1 MTDYIIQAENLTK
14 KFGDKTAVNSVS
26 FEIPEGELF
35 GFLGPNGAGKT
46 TTIRML
52 TTLTSVTDGIARVA
66 GYDVTKNAGAVR
78 AKIGVVPQ
86 QLIADDELT
95 GTENVLLFAKLHHVA
110 NDKAKK
116 RTTELLQL
124 VDLQNSSEKRVKTY
138 SGGMKR
144 RLQLAMGLV
153 HDPSLIFLDEPSL
166 GLDIQTRS
174 KMWDYVRKL
183 NDDRGITVF
192 MTTHYL
198 EEADA
203 LCDRVAIV
211 DGGLIKVLGSPN
223 ELKMKLGGD
232 LLSIQVTDGQDLT
245 SFLEGVQDVRE
256 VVRLS
261 HSSYRIKIPR
271 VEKALPQIVDGISE
285 RGLKISDI
293 SFTRPT
299 LDQVFL
305 EVTGRQIRDGENE
318 PVTENGINSRTV
330 TKQEVV
336 PKVQT
341 MNEGILS
348 ENTIGGSQTAKTLWF
363 DSARRMS
370 R

>member
-1 MTDYIIQAENLTK
+1 MTESIIQAENLTK
-14 KFGDKTAVNSVS
+14 KFGDKTAVDHVS
-26 FEIPEGELF
+26 FEIQEGELF

-52 TTLTSVTDGIARVA
+52 TTLTSVTEGRAMVA
-66 GYDVTKNAGAVR
+66 GHNVAKNAGAVR
-78 AKIGVVPQ
+78 KAIGVVPQ

-95 GTENVLLFAKLHHVA
+95 GIENILLFARLHHVPS
-110 NDKAKK
+110 DKA
-116 RTTELLQL
+116 RRRATELLQL
-124 VDLQNSSEKRVKTY
+124 VDLQGSSEKKAKTY

-153 HDPSLIFLDEPSL
+153 HDPSLLFLDEPSL

-174 KMWDYVRKL
+174 KMWDYVKKL
-183 NDDRGITVF
+183 NEDRGITVF

-211 DGGLIKVLGSPN
+211 DGGKIKVMGSPS

-232 LLSIQVTDGQDLT
+232 ILSIQVTDGQDI
-245 SFLEGVQDVRE
+245 SHFLEGVPDVRE
-256 VVRLS
+256 VVKLGP
-261 HSSYRIKIPR
+261 SSYRIKVPR
-271 VEKALPQIVDGISE
+271 VEKALPEIVDGISE
-285 RGLKISDI
+285 RGLKVSDI

-305 EVTGRQIRDGENE
+305 QVTGRQMRDGDSGPTDALQV
-318 PVTENGINSRTV
+318 PVLME
-330 TKQEVV
+330 
-336 PKVQT
+336 KV
-341 MNEGILS
+341 
-348 ENTIGGSQTAKTLWF
+348 
-363 DSARRMS
+363 
-370 R
+370 

>member
-1 MTDYIIQAENLTK
+1 MTDSIIHVENLCK
-14 KFGDKTAVNSVS
+14 KYADKTVVDHVS
-26 FEIPEGELF
+26 FNVAEGELF

-52 TTLTSVTDGIARVA
+52 TTITSVTEGSARVA
-66 GYDVTKNAGAVR
+66 GHDVVTDPGAVR
-78 AKIGVVPQ
+78 ASIGVVPQ

-95 GTENVLLFAKLHHVA
+95 GIENVLLFARLHHVPKE
-110 NDKAKK
+110 KAVK
-116 RTTELLQL
+116 RTSELLQL
-124 VDLQNSSEKRVKTY
+124 VDLESSAEKKAKTY

-153 HDPSLIFLDEPSL
+153 HDPRLLFLDEPSL

-183 NDDRGITVF
+183 NNEKGITVF

-211 DGGLIKVLGSPN
+211 DGGVIKVSGSPA
-223 ELKMKLGGD
+223 ELKMRLGGD
-232 LLSIQVTDGQDLT
+232 LLSIQVTDGPDLT
-245 SFLEGVQDVRE
+245 QFFEGIQDVRD
-256 VVRLS
+256 VKKLDY
-261 HSSYRIKIPR
+261 SSYEIRVPR
-271 VEKALPQIVDGISE
+271 VEKVLPEIVDGVVQ

-305 EVTGRQIRDGENE
+305 QVTGRQIRDGEGE
-318 PVTENGINSRTV
+318 STRTPVAPVLME
-330 TKQEVV
+330 EV
-336 PKVQT
+336 
-341 MNEGILS
+341 
-348 ENTIGGSQTAKTLWF
+348 
-363 DSARRMS
+363 
-370 R
+370 

>member
-1 MTDYIIQAENLTK
+1 MINSIIHVKNLTK
-14 KFGDKTAVNSVS
+14 KYGDKTVVDHVS
-26 FEIPEGELF
+26 FDIAEGELF

-52 TTLTSVTDGIARVA
+52 TTITSVTEGSATVA
-66 GYDVTKNAGAVR
+66 GHDVTIDPGAVR
-78 AKIGVVPQ
+78 ASIGVVPQ

-95 GTENVLLFAKLHHVA
+95 GIENVLLFARLHHVPIERA
-110 NDKAKK
+110 RRRAS
-116 RTTELLQL
+116 ELLQL
-124 VDLQNSSEKRVKTY
+124 VDLEGYAGRKAKTY

-153 HDPSLIFLDEPSL
+153 HDPRLLFLDEPSL

-174 KMWDYVRKL
+174 KMLDYVRKL
-183 NDDRGITVF
+183 NDKKGITVF

-211 DGGLIKVLGSPN
+211 DGGVIKVSGSPA
-223 ELKMKLGGD
+223 ELKMRLGGD

-245 SFLEGVQDVRE
+245 HFFEGVEGVRE
-256 VVRLS
+256 VKKLDG
-261 HSSYRIKIPR
+261 SSYRIKVPR
-271 VEKALPQIVDGISE
+271 VEKALPEIVDGVVQ

-293 SFTRPT
+293 SFMRPT

-305 EVTGRQIRDGENE
+305 QVTGRQIRDGEGE
-318 PVTENGINSRTV
+318 SLEQPAVMIE
-330 TKQEVV
+330 EV
-336 PKVQT
+336 
-341 MNEGILS
+341 
-348 ENTIGGSQTAKTLWF
+348 
-363 DSARRMS
+363 
-370 R
+370 

>member
-1 MTDYIIQAENLTK
+1 MTSIIQAEGLTK
-14 KFGDKTAVNSVS
+14 KYGDKTAVDQIS
-26 FEIPEGELF
+26 FDIAEGELF

-52 TTLTSVTDGIARVA
+52 TTIASVTKGKATVA
-66 GYDVTKNAGAVR
+66 GYDVAKNPGAVR
-78 AKIGVVPQ
+78 ARIGVVPQ

-95 GTENVLLFAKLHHVA
+95 GMENVLLFAKLHHVR
-110 NDKAKK
+110 DEKALK
-116 RTTELLQL
+116 RAAQLLQL
-124 VDLQNSSEKRVKTY
+124 VDLQGSARKKAKTY

-153 HDPSLIFLDEPSL
+153 HDPAILFLDEPSL
-166 GLDIQTRS
+166 GLDIQTRA

-183 NDDRGITVF
+183 NTDNGITVF

-211 DGGLIKVLGSPN
+211 DGGTIKVSGSPA
-223 ELKMKLGGD
+223 ELKMRLGGD
-232 LLSIQVTDGQDLT
+232 LLSIQVTSGTDLT
-245 SFLEGVQDVRE
+245 GFLEGVQDVKE

-261 HSSYRIKIPR
+261 DAGYRIKIPR
-271 VEKALPQIVDGISE
+271 VEKALPEIVDGITE
-285 RGLKISDI
+285 RGLKILDI

-305 EVTGRQIRDGENE
+305 QVTGRQIRDGEGFGTPQISVLKE
-318 PVTENGINSRTV
+318 E
-330 TKQEVV
+330 
-336 PKVQT
+336 KV
-341 MNEGILS
+341 
-348 ENTIGGSQTAKTLWF
+348 
-363 DSARRMS
+363 
-370 R
+370 